1 VLISAA
7 FRASSRAA
15 IPARIARSRV
25 VGWQSGWQLP
35 PRHRARYIVA
45 MARYH
50 IVGPLGPEVITYD
63 MVPGDDPSRR
73 AADGSPV
80 TGSDR
85 IAYVSRV
92 PGSGDQELC
101 AGGARVAA

>member
-1 VLISAA
+1 
-7 FRASSRAA
+7 
-15 IPARIARSRV
+15 
-25 VGWQSGWQLP
+25 
-35 PRHRARYIVA
+35 